1 MKRARMKASSFAVP
15 GRRAYPVTSMARAR
29 SAIVRVRQHGSP
41 SDKRAV
47 YAKVRSRYP
56 ALAKRSTVVPTRG
69 GSGRH
74 HGQPVGTRNTRR
86 R

>member
-1 MKRARMKASSFAVP
+1 MKRSKMKPSSFAVP
-15 GRRAYPVTSMARAR
+15 GRKAYPVTSVAQARN
-29 SAIVRVRQHGSP
+29 AIVRVQQHGSA

-69 GSGRH
+69 GSGRR
-74 HGQPVGTRNTRR
+74 HGQPVGSRSSRR
-86 R
+86 